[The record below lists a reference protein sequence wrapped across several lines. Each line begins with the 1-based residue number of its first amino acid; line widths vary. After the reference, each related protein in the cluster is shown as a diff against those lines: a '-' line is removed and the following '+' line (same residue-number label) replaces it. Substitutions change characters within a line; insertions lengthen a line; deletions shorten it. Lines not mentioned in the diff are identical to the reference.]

1 MESIGS
7 FLIPIFDVL
16 GFALSIYFKVVVV
29 DIVLYWM
36 IKYKLVTINN
46 KYAEK
51 FMAILKKL
59 TEPVYTLIGKK
70 IPPVSGV
77 DISPY
82 ILLVLIFIIG
92 SILTNLSLW
101 FHTYL

>member
-1 MESIGS
+1 MGFIGS
-7 FLIPIFDVL
+7 FLIPILDVL

-59 TEPVYTLIGKK
+59 TEPVYKLIGKK

-92 SILTNLSLW
+92 SVLTNLSLW

>member
-1 MESIGS
+1 MGFIGS
-7 FLIPIFDVL
+7 FLIPILDVL

-59 TEPVYTLIGKK
+59 TEPVYKLIGKK

>member
-1 MESIGS
+1 MGFIGS
-7 FLIPIFDVL
+7 FLIPILDVL
-16 GFALSIYFKVVVV
+16 GFALSIYFKIVVV

-51 FMAILKKL
+51 FMAIFKKL
-59 TEPVYTLIGKK
+59 TEPVYNFIGKK

-92 SILTNLSLW
+92 SVLTNLSLW

>member
-1 MESIGS
+1 MGFIGS
-7 FLIPIFDVL
+7 FLIPILDVL
-16 GFALSIYFKVVVV
+16 GFALSIYFKIVVV

-59 TEPVYTLIGKK
+59 TEPVYKLIGKK

-82 ILLVLIFIIG
+82 ILLVLIFVIG
-92 SILTNLSLW
+92 SVLTNLSLW

>member
-1 MESIGS
+1 MGFIGS
-7 FLIPIFDVL
+7 FLIPILDVL

-59 TEPVYTLIGKK
+59 KERIAGRHA
-70 IPPVSGV
+70 
-77 DISPY
+77 DD
-82 ILLVLIFIIG
+82 
-92 SILTNLSLW
+92 SL
-101 FHTYL
+101 

>member
-1 MESIGS
+1 MGFIGS
-7 FLIPIFDVL
+7 FLIPILDVL

-51 FMAILKKL
+51 FVAILKKL
-59 TEPVYTLIGKK
+59 TEPVYKLIGKK

-92 SILTNLSLW
+92 SVLTNLSLW

>member
-1 MESIGS
+1 MGFIGS
-7 FLIPIFDVL
+7 FLIPILDVL

-51 FMAILKKL
+51 FMTILKKL
-59 TEPVYTLIGKK
+59 TEPVYKLIGKK